1 MVRPVHLPQPDQAAT
16 DLAVARRVLT
26 QEADGLRALVSA
38 IDERF
43 AMACDILAN
52 VRGRVIV
59 TGMGKSGHIARK
71 IAATM
76 ASTGTPAQYVHP
88 GEASH
93 GDLGMIRQEDAV
105 LAMSNSGET
114 AELGDLLEYTRR
126 FDIPLIAI
134 TSNPSSTLARIADV
148 LLQLPQA
155 PEATAS
161 VLAPTTST
169 TMNLALGDALAVA
182 LLERKGFTP
191 DDFRTYHPGG
201 KLGRRLLKVRDLMHG
216 GEEIP
221 IGRPTDRM
229 SDIVLKMTEKRFGVI
244 GVVDAST
251 EMLIGVIT
259 DGDLRRHMR
268 ADMLSLRADEVM
280 TRHPISTQADALAAE
295 VLGVMNTRRISALF
309 VLEEGRPVGI
319 IHIHDLLRAGVA

>member
-1 MVRPVHLPQPDQAAT
+1 MVRAVHLPQPAQAEV
-16 DLAVARRVLT
+16 DLAAARRVLSM
-26 QEADGLRALVSA
+26 EADGLKALAAA

-43 AMACDILAN
+43 AMACDILAG

-59 TGMGKSGHIARK
+59 TGMGKSGHVARK

-88 GEASH
+88 AEASH

-134 TSNPSSTLARIADV
+134 TSNPASTLGRVADV
-148 LLQLPQA
+148 CLALPQV
-155 PEATAS
+155 PEATSS

-182 LLERKGFTP
+182 LLERRGFSS
-191 DDFRTYHPGG
+191 DDFRTFHPGG
-201 KLGRRLLKVRDLMHG
+201 KLGRRLLKVADLMHG
-216 GEEIP
+216 AGELP
-221 IGRPTDRM
+221 LGRRTDRM
-229 SDIVLKMTEKRFGVI
+229 SEIVLSMTEKRFGVI
-244 GVVDAST
+244 GIVDDADGN
-251 EMLIGVIT
+251 LVGVIT
-259 DGDLRRHMR
+259 DGDLRRHMSAR
-268 ADMLSLRADEVM
+268 LLELTAEDVM
-280 TRHPISTQADALAAE
+280 TRKPISTQADALAAE
-295 VLGVMNTRRISALF
+295 VLGVMNARRISSLF
-309 VLEEGRPVGI
+309 VLEDGHPVGI
-319 IHIHDLLRAGVA
+319 VHIHDLLRAGVA